1 MSKRLNIIV
10 LGFVLAASAWPSEA
24 AEMSAASKSAASVKV
39 EDGKNFDAKGNPTYN
54 IAPDGT
60 VDWYTFS
67 GYRRYGNCLT
77 CHGPDGGGSSF
88 APNLTQSLKTLSYDQ
103 FVSTV
108 INGKNNVM
116 PSWGTDK
123 NVVCYLDDI
132 YVYLRARADGVQG
145 NGRPE
150 KHVVKPPEVTKAENE
165 CMG

>member
-1 MSKRLNIIV
+1 MATRFHSVV
-10 LGFVLAASAWPSEA
+10 LSALTLGLGYPCAAANVPQ
-24 AEMSAASKSAASVKV
+24 ASVAVKTV
-39 EDGKNFDAKGNPTYN
+39 EGKSVDAKGDPTYKL
-54 IAPDGT
+54 APDGT

-88 APNLTQSLKTLSYDQ
+88 APNLTESLKYLSYEA
-103 FVSTV
+103 FTSTV

-116 PSWGTDK
+116 PSLGTDK

-132 YVYLRARADGVQG
+132 YIYLRARADGVQG

-150 KHVVKPPEVTKAENE
+150 KHDAKPPEVAKAEDE
-165 CMG
+165 CMSP